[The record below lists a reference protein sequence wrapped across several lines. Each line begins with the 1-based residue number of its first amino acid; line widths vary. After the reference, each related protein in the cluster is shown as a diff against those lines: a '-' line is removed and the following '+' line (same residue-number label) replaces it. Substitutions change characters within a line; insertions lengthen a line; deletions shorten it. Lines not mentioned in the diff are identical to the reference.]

1 MAVGNNI
8 SVVFGAVI
16 LIFVIVA
23 LLPDIFAE
31 VESLDPATTDVPAWV
46 VTILTVVIAGGFVM
60 LVWNLFGKQF
70 MK

>member
-31 VESLDPATTDVPAWV
+31 VESLDPATTDVPEWV
-46 VTILTVVIAGGFVM
+46 VTIIGVVIAGGFVM
-60 LVWNLFGKQF
+60 LIWNLFGKQF